1 MSRKNKN
8 EVTGVKEIARRA
20 KVSIGTVDRVLH
32 NREGV
37 SEKTKARINK
47 IIQELNYK
55 PNILARRLASR
66 KTLQFD
72 ILIPHISDESDY
84 WQAPLNGIIQAEAE
98 LKQFGINIGKFFFDQ
113 NDKDSFVKQAE
124 LILKRKADGV
134 LLAPFFLDES
144 TQFTNA
150 CSRMQ
155 IPFVFINSD
164 IPDQPSLCYI
174 GPDLFHSGYLGGQLI
189 QYCISGKAKI
199 LVVNVSK
206 EIKNQQH
213 NRLLRK
219 EEGFRAYFKD
229 NGKKNPIVKID
240 IRKTDQWSIEK
251 NMKDIFQQ
259 HPDIRSVFVTNSR
272 VGSVASFLEKNNLK
286 NLRVTGYDFIEEN
299 VSFLKKGWIDFLI
312 CHKPIEQGYRGIMSL
327 YQHLVLKTE
336 VEKTYYM
343 PVDIVLKENCAF
355 YRN

>member
-1 MSRKNKN
+1 MSSKNKN
-8 EVTGVKEIARRA
+8 NTTGVKEIARRA

-37 SEKTKARINK
+37 SEKTKAKINK
-47 IIQELNYK
+47 IIQELNYQ
-55 PNILARRLASR
+55 PNILARTLASR

-113 NDKDSFVKQAE
+113 NDKDSFVKQAA
-124 LILKRKADGV
+124 LILKRKVDGV

-144 TQFTNA
+144 IQFTNA
-150 CSRMQ
+150 CQ
-155 IPFVFINSD
+155 QQGIPFVFINSD
-164 IPDQPSLCYI
+164 IPHQPSLCYI
-174 GPDLFHSGYLGGQLI
+174 GPDLFQSGYLGGQLVK
-189 QYCISGKAKI
+189 YSVTEKAKI

-229 NGKKNPIVKID
+229 NNRKNPIVKTD
-240 IRKTDQWSIEK
+240 IRKTDKLSIEK
-251 NMKDIFQQ
+251 NLSEIFEQ

-272 VGSVASFLEKNNLK
+272 VGAIAGFLEKHQIK
-286 NLRVTGYDFIEEN
+286 NTLVTGYDFIEEN
-299 VSFLKKGWIDFLI
+299 ISFLKKGWIDFLI
-312 CHKPIEQGYRGIMSL
+312 CHKPIEQGYRAIMSL

-336 VEKTYYM
+336 VPKTYYT
-343 PVDIVLKENCAF
+343 PIDIVSKENCAF